1 MSGMI
6 VLLGDLLL
14 RLGEVRSRR
23 TILPGCIPRIQHSEV
38 VRRARTCDSPQR
50 RSGTM
55 REVMRS
61 LGYLLQMNLASSS
74 VLEASPV
81 DSGEGEASAIFTSF
95 LRCEGEKVRLVSFLS
110 SARVTM
116 TCGKSTYMGLIRSA
130 GPAPEATRPRSTAM
144 MVSVG
149 TTCSRKTSPE
159 VRSRLGFGWAWC
171 SKMSA

>member
-1 MSGMI
+1 
-6 VLLGDLLL
+6 
-14 RLGEVRSRR
+14 GEVRSRR

-61 LGYLLQMNLASSS
+61 LGYLLQMHLASSS

-81 DSGEGEASAIFTSF
+81 DSGVGEACAIVASFLRGEGEASAIFTSF
-95 LRCEGEKVRLVSFLS
+95 LRCEGEEVRLVSFLS
-110 SARVTM
+110 WARVTM
-116 TCGKSTYMGLIRSA
+116 TCWKSTYMGLIRSA